1 VKPVDFQLHR
11 PSSLPQAVAL
21 LERLGDDCK
30 LLAGGQSLVPLL
42 NFRLA
47 RPEHVID
54 LSGIGSL
61 ATVRRTRDQLVIG
74 AMTTHAQ
81 AERSRAIARAAPLIT
96 QALPH
101 VAHSAIRARGTVGG
115 SIAHGDPAAELPAVV
130 LALDAT
136 VVAVGPAGERVIA
149 AADFFRGNLVTSLG
163 PDEVLTEIRIRPA
176 PASVGVAFEEV
187 GRRQGDFALV
197 GAGAQVQLDAR
208 GRVAELRTCLT
219 GVSPAPRR
227 ATEAESMLT
236 GRALSPEA
244 VEAAAA
250 ATREALSPNSD
261 LHATA
266 EYRRD
271 VAGTLL
277 ARVVRS
283 AEQRARAAAE
293 AAPTEEGPQ

>member
-11 PSSLPQAVAL
+11 PSSLPQAVSL
-21 LERLGDDCK
+21 LERLGEDCK

-54 LSGIGSL
+54 LSGIRSL
-61 ATVRRTRDQLVIG
+61 GTVWRTPDQLVIG

-81 AERSRAIARAAPLIT
+81 ALRSRAVAEAAPLIA

-101 VAHSAIRARGTVGG
+101 VAHLAIRARGTVGG

-136 VVAVGPAGERVIA
+136 LVAVGPAGEREIA
-149 AADFFRGNLVTSLG
+149 AADFFLGNLVTSLA
-163 PDEVLTEIRIRPA
+163 PDEVLTEIRVRPA
-176 PASVGVAFEEV
+176 PGSVGVAFDEV

-197 GAGAQVQLDAR
+197 GAGAHVLLDAR
-208 GRVAELRTCLT
+208 GGVAELRTCLT

-227 ATEAESMLT
+227 ASEAESMLT
-236 GRALSPEA
+236 GRPLSPEA
-244 VEAAAA
+244 LDAAAA
-250 ATREALSPNSD
+250 ATREALSPHSD

-277 ARVVRS
+277 ARVIRS
-283 AEQRARAAAE
+283 AEERARAAME
-293 AAPTEEGPQ
+293 AGPTEEGPR